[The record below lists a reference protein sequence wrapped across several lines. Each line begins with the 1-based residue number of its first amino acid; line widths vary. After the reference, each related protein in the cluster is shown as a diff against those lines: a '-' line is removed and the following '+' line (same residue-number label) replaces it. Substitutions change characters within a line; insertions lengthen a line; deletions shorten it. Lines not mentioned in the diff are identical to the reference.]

1 MPEITAYADFQQSAG
16 FYFETP
22 NPEEEYTDEELLSM
36 AREIIWSGNGP
47 DVWVDTGQLSGD
59 IEVEIANRVPFHEN
73 SSNYASDSVT
83 KAATN
88 RMLTQKEIDKTV
100 MLRTPRAA
108 FRIFFTDMKILIP
121 TIVAVGLILKSPVS
135 TFLVDNLGVR
145 GYRLVV
151 AIIAGYAAF
160 KFGEAYGQWRIGFIM
175 GYLEGFD
182 TSTMKV
188 STF

>member
-1 MPEITAYADFQQSAG
+1 MQAI
-16 FYFETP
+16 
-22 NPEEEYTDEELLSM
+22 
-36 AREIIWSGNGP
+36 
-47 DVWVDTGQLSGD
+47 
-59 IEVEIANRVPFHEN
+59 H
-73 SSNYASDSVT
+73 VT

-160 KFGEAYGQWRIGFIM
+160 KFGEAYGTVENRIHHGLLRRIRHK
-175 GYLEGFD
+175 YYEG
-182 TSTMKV
+182 KYILR
-188 STF
+188 